1 MIDMPL
7 MGFGTF
13 IGMKDGDII
22 GIENEAMRMQATT
35 DAIYSALEQGY
46 RHLDLAENYHNLP
59 AVKAALN
66 QAFKPVSEGGL
77 GLAREDIWLT
87 MKAFGP
93 YHDAHIS
100 SLLRQVGVDYFDL
113 FLIHGPEAG
122 RLFEDRDSLVAGWS
136 KLAQVSNTKL
146 NRIGVSNF
154 YTPHLERLLDVCE
167 QEGLPPPFVNQILLN
182 PWAQNK
188 HLIDY
193 CNDRGIKMMAYSPL
207 GYAYSNWVLED
218 INLQKVALE
227 IGATPAQV
235 ALAWL
240 MQKNIAVI
248 PKTTQAGRLAEN
260 FQSQLFIPRLSLEH
274 IQSIDATVPAVPM
287 STMMSEGSEEHGERL
302 SWGSFTHRP
311 H

>member
-1 MIDMPL
+1 MPL
-7 MGFGTF
+7 MGFGTY
-13 IGMKDGDII
+13 IGMTDGEII
-22 GIENEAMRMQATT
+22 GIEDAAMRKQATT
-35 DAIYSALEQGY
+35 DAIYSALERGY
-46 RHLDLAENYHNLP
+46 RHLDLAENYNNLS

-66 QAFKPVSEGGL
+66 QAFRPVSEGGL

-93 YHDAHIS
+93 YNDAHIS
-100 SLLRQVGVDYFDL
+100 YLLRQVGVDYFDL
-113 FLIHGPEAG
+113 FLIHNPTHG
-122 RLFEDRDSLVAGWS
+122 RLFDDRDSLVAGWS
-136 KLAQVSNTKL
+136 DLAQVSNTKI

-154 YTPHLERLLDVCE
+154 YTPHLERLLDVCD
-167 QEGLPPPFVNQILLN
+167 QEGLPRPFVNQILLN

-188 HLIDY
+188 DLMDY
-193 CNDRGIKMMAYSPL
+193 CNHHGIKMMAYSPL

-227 IGATPAQV
+227 IGTTPAQV

-248 PKTTQAGRLAEN
+248 PKTTHAERLVEN
-260 FQSQLFIPRLSLEH
+260 LQSQRFITSLSLEH
-274 IQSIDATVPAVPM
+274 IQSIDETVAVVPM
-287 STMMSEGSEEHGERL
+287 STMTSEGSEEHGERL